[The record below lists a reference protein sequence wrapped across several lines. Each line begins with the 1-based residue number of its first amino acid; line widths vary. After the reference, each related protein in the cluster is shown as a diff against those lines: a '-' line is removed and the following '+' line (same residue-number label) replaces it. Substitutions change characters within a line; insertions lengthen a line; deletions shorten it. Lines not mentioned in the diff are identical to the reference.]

1 MLSRAGARRLRPLFG
16 KELSLNKVDI
26 APFEVFCGIDVG
38 KTSNHIVAL
47 DRHGDKPLIN
57 RKVPQE
63 EAEIR
68 AALEEAGDFGFALVI
83 VDQFG
88 AFGRLVVG
96 VAKSMD
102 IPVAHMSPRRFRQVA
117 ETYGEDKFD
126 EKDAFILADASR
138 TTPRNIEFV
147 GNRAESMAEIKVLS
161 SRRDDIVE
169 ERTRCYNRLH
179 DFIHQVSPPL
189 EELFSKRK
197 LHNDLEIRLIAR
209 YGGPIGFRQ
218 AGRARVSTWAAEL
231 KYHCVDGPKKVEQVF
246 DVLDRQT
253 VMLPGAAVIEEQIR
267 SIASRIIELLTE
279 EKRLNLMI
287 EQRAKM
293 IPEVDL
299 LQSIPGVG
307 PVYAAL
313 IAVEIGDIGRFRDS
327 NHLASYAGVAPRKE
341 ESGTSVHKRR
351 KRKGG
356 NRRLKNALMQ
366 SSQRSVQCDP
376 VARAYYERKR
386 AEGKKHLQALRALA
400 RHRVTVIF
408 AMLNEGAFY
417 EPPVEVD
424 ENGCG

>member
-1 MLSRAGARRLRPLFG
+1 M
-16 KELSLNKVDI
+16 NKVDI

-38 KTSNHIVAL
+38 KSLNHIVAL

-68 AALEEAGDFGFALVI
+68 AALEEAGDFGLALVI

-126 EKDAFILADASR
+126 EKDAYILADASR

-218 AGRARVSTWAAEL
+218 AGRARASTWAAEL

-267 SIASRIIELLTE
+267 SIASRIIELLAE

-299 LQSIPGVG
+299 FAEHSWRRSGVCG
-307 PVYAAL
+307 ADRRRDWRYWSVS
-313 IAVEIGDIGRFRDS
+313 RF
-327 NHLASYAGVAPRKE
+327 
-341 ESGTSVHKRR
+341 ESSGIIR
-351 KRKGG
+351 
-356 NRRLKNALMQ
+356 
-366 SSQRSVQCDP
+366 
-376 VARAYYERKR
+376 
-386 AEGKKHLQALRALA
+386 
-400 RHRVTVIF
+400 
-408 AMLNEGAFY
+408 
-417 EPPVEVD
+417 
-424 ENGCG
+424 GCGATQGGIGNERS

>member
-1 MLSRAGARRLRPLFG
+1 M
-16 KELSLNKVDI
+16 NKVDI

-209 YGGPIGFRQ
+209 YGGPIGFRR
-218 AGRARVSTWAAEL
+218 AGRARASTWAAEL

-253 VMLPGAAVIEEQIR
+253 VMLPGAAAIEEQIR
-267 SIASRIIELLTE
+267 SIASRH
-279 EKRLNLMI
+279 
-287 EQRAKM
+287 
-293 IPEVDL
+293 
-299 LQSIPGVG
+299 SF
-307 PVYAAL
+307 AA
-313 IAVEIGDIGRFRDS
+313 V
-327 NHLASYAGVAPRKE
+327 LAS
-341 ESGTSVHKRR
+341 
-351 KRKGG
+351 
-356 NRRLKNALMQ
+356 
-366 SSQRSVQCDP
+366 
-376 VARAYYERKR
+376 
-386 AEGKKHLQALRALA
+386 
-400 RHRVTVIF
+400 F
-408 AMLNEGAFY
+408 
-417 EPPVEVD
+417 
-424 ENGCG
+424 

>member
-1 MLSRAGARRLRPLFG
+1 MKKA
-16 KELSLNKVDI
+16 DI
-26 APFEVFCGIDVG
+26 ADFDVFCGIDVG

-47 DRHGDKPLIN
+47 DRHSEDRLIN
-57 RKVPQE
+57 RSIPQDE
-63 EAEIR
+63 MEIR
-68 AALEEAGDFGFALVI
+68 AVLEEASYYGRCLVI

-96 VAKSMD
+96 VAKDMG

-138 TTPRNIEFV
+138 TMPRNIEFV
-147 GNRAESMAEIKVLS
+147 GDRVESMAEIKVLS

-189 EELFSKRK
+189 EELFSKSK
-197 LHNDLEIRLIAR
+197 LHNDLEIRLVAR
-209 YGGPIGFRQ
+209 FGGPLGFRRMGRTRAMRW
-218 AGRARVSTWAAEL
+218 AGAL
-231 KYHCVDGPKKVEQVF
+231 KYHCIDGPRKVEQVF

-253 VMLPGAAVIEEQIR
+253 VVLPGAAVIEEQIR
-267 SIASRIIELLTE
+267 SIASRVIELVAE
-279 EKRLNLMI
+279 EKRLNRMI
-287 EQRAKM
+287 EQRAAM
-293 IPEVDL
+293 IPEVEL

-313 IAVEIGDIGRFRDS
+313 IAVEIGDIGRFCDA

-341 ESGTSVHKRR
+341 ESGTSVHKSK

-356 NRRLKNALMQ
+356 NRKLKNALMQ
-366 SSQRSVQCDP
+366 SAQRSVQRDE
-376 VARAYYERKR
+376 VAKEYYDRKR

-400 RHRVTVIF
+400 RHRVTVIY
-408 AMLNEGAFY
+408 AMLSEGTFY

-424 ENGCG
+424 GEGRG

>member
-1 MLSRAGARRLRPLFG
+1 MKKS
-16 KELSLNKVDI
+16 DI
-26 APFEVFCGIDVG
+26 APFDVFCGIDVG
-38 KTSNHIVAL
+38 KSSNHVVAL
-47 DRHGDKPLIN
+47 DRHGEEPLIN
-57 RKVPQE
+57 RSIPQE
-63 EAEIR
+63 ETEIR
-68 AALEEAGDFGFALVI
+68 AVLEEALFHGRALVI

-96 VAKSMD
+96 VAKSMG

-138 TTPRNIEFV
+138 TMPRNIEFV

-161 SRRDDIVE
+161 SRHDDVVE

-189 EELFSKRK
+189 EELFSKSK
-197 LHNDLEIRLIAR
+197 LHNDLEIRLVAR
-209 YGGPIGFRQ
+209 YGGPLGFRR
-218 AGRARVSTWAAEL
+218 AGRARAMKWAASL
-231 KYHCVDGPKKVEQVF
+231 RYHCIDGPKKVEQVF

-253 VMLPGAAVIEEQIR
+253 VVLPGAAVIEEQIR
-267 SIASRIIELLTE
+267 SIASRVIELVAE
-279 EKRLNLMI
+279 EKRLNAMI

-299 LQSIPGVG
+299 LRSIPGVG

-313 IAVEIGDIGRFRDS
+313 IAVEIGDIGRFCDA

-341 ESGTSVHKRR
+341 ESGTSVHKSK

-366 SSQRSVQCDP
+366 SAQRSVQRDP
-376 VARAYYERKR
+376 VAKAYYERKR

-400 RHRVTVIF
+400 RHRVTVIY
-408 AMLNEGAFY
+408 AMLNEGTFY

-424 ENGCG
+424 EKGRG

>member
-38 KTSNHIVAL
+38 KSLNHIVAL
-47 DRHGDKPLIN
+47 DRYDDKPLIN

-68 AALEEAGDFGFALVI
+68 AALEEAGDFGLALVI

-197 LHNDLEIRLIAR
+197 LHNDLEIRLIGALWR
-209 YGGPIGFRQ
+209 ADWLSPGGPRSRVDVGGGAEVSLRGRPEEGGTSFR
-218 AGRARVSTWAAEL
+218 RARPTDCHAAG
-231 KYHCVDGPKKVEQVF
+231 CCGDRGANTF
-246 DVLDRQT
+246 DR
-253 VMLPGAAVIEEQIR
+253 
-267 SIASRIIELLTE
+267 IAH
-279 EKRLNLMI
+279 N
-287 EQRAKM
+287 RAF
-293 IPEVDL
+293 
-299 LQSIPGVG
+299 G
-307 PVYAAL
+307 
-313 IAVEIGDIGRFRDS
+313 
-327 NHLASYAGVAPRKE
+327 
-341 ESGTSVHKRR
+341 
-351 KRKGG
+351 
-356 NRRLKNALMQ
+356 
-366 SSQRSVQCDP
+366 
-376 VARAYYERKR
+376 
-386 AEGKKHLQALRALA
+386 
-400 RHRVTVIF
+400 
-408 AMLNEGAFY
+408 
-417 EPPVEVD
+417 
-424 ENGCG
+424 